1 MSAIIEPEGATWHVG
16 PTMWKSVSVVTNSED
31 RNVILRRDYP
41 RVPGEEP
48 LVESIELHLS
58 DLPAIEA
65 ALLNA
70 RLWLERA
77 TKQAA
82 ELKAAEEVAEDAG
95 EDCPCGHPLHD
106 GWVCDVCDCDACF
119 CICGH
124 PRWAMHPR
132 GDDCKADVMG
142 ATCSCARFIRRQ
154 P

>member
-16 PTMWKSVSVVTNSED
+16 PTMWKSVSVVANSGD

-77 TKQAA
+77 TKQAD
-82 ELKAAEEVAEDAG
+82 ELKAAEEIATDAAEDGPEALV
-95 EDCPCGHPLHD
+95 CTTCGHPFHGLKTCD
-106 GWVCDVCDCDACF
+106 ECACLAGW
-119 CICGH
+119 
-124 PRWAMHPR
+124 
-132 GDDCKADVMG
+132 
-142 ATCSCARFIRRQ
+142 SE
-154 P
+154 